1 MAGVLKA
8 SALLR
13 ASIAPFT
20 SHGDEG
26 AMAVFARLSE
36 VTSLPPTRIMAD
48 YAALSLGQGRVSL
61 SDYERL
67 RLYDEPFWGDADRR
81 QVAGPRRF
89 RELCLR
95 ANFRHDWLG
104 FAANRLAW
112 RSYLAAHGL
121 PTAPLLAIYRADLA
135 TPAANLLRS
144 RGELREFL
152 AAHVGTPI
160 VAKPAEGSGRS
171 HSLFEDARADAGAEI
186 EALLEAVA
194 DTPGVAWLLERRL
207 APHPALEA
215 ATAGRM
221 APVRLVTIAGED
233 GPRAFRAFWRL
244 PGAKGALAELDLR
257 TGKALRVAPADNPA
271 LSRRAPSA
279 LTVPDW
285 AATKAVAG
293 EAGRLLD
300 AFGLVGWDIAP
311 TVDGPVI
318 IGLSATPDLDACQI
332 LQRCG
337 VLDAEFQG
345 FLADRRRLAAEQAKV
360 VSDALDG

>member
-13 ASIAPFT
+13 ASIAPFA
-20 SHGDEG
+20 SHGEEG
-26 AMAVFARLSE
+26 PMAVFARLAE
-36 VTSLPPTRIMAD
+36 AVSLPPTRIMAD
-48 YAALSLGQGRVSL
+48 YAALTMGPGRVSL

-81 QVAGPRRF
+81 QVVGPRRF

-104 FAANRLAW
+104 FAANRLTW

-152 AAHVGTPI
+152 TAHAGTPI
-160 VAKPAEGSGRS
+160 VANPAEGGRPRN
-171 HSLFEDARADAGAEI
+171 LFEDAQADTAAEI

-194 DTPGVAWLLERRL
+194 DIPGVAWLLEPRL

-221 APVRLVTIAGED
+221 APVRLVTLAGED
-233 GPRAFRAFWRL
+233 GPRVFRALWRL
-244 PGAKGALAELDLR
+244 PGTKGALAELDLR

-279 LTVPDW
+279 LAVPDW
-285 AATKAVAG
+285 PAMKAVAG
-293 EAGRLLD
+293 EAARLLD

-311 TVDGPVI
+311 TAGGPVI
-318 IGLSATPDLDACQI
+318 VGVSATPDLDACQI
-332 LQRCG
+332 LQRSG
-337 VLDAEFQG
+337 LLDAEFHA
-345 FLADRRRLAAEQAKV
+345 FLTERRRLAADHAKYS
-360 VSDALDG
+360 SDPLDG

>member
-1 MAGVLKA
+1 MAGVLRA

-20 SHGDEG
+20 AQGEEG
-26 AMAVFARLSE
+26 AMAIFARLAE
-36 VTSLPPTRIMAD
+36 AVSLPPTRIMAD
-48 YAALSLGQGRVSL
+48 YAALSLGPGRVSL

-81 QVAGPRRF
+81 HVVGPRRF

-104 FAANRLAW
+104 LTANRLAW
-112 RSYLAAHGL
+112 RSYLAAHAL

-152 AAHVGTPI
+152 TAHGATPVI
-160 VAKPAEGSGRS
+160 AHPAEGGRS
-171 HSLFEDARADAGAEI
+171 RGLFETPNGDAGAEI
-186 EALLEAVA
+186 EALLEDVA
-194 DTPGVAWLLERRL
+194 DTPGVAWLLEPRL

-221 APVRLVTIAGED
+221 APVRVVTIAGED
-233 GPRAFRAFWRL
+233 GPRVFRALWRL

-257 TGKALRVAPADNPA
+257 TGRALRVAPADNPA

-279 LTVPDW
+279 LAVPDW
-285 AATKAVAG
+285 PAMKAVAG
-293 EAGRLLD
+293 EAARLLD

-311 TVDGPVI
+311 AAEGPVI
-318 IGLSATPDLDACQI
+318 VGVSAAPDLDACQM
-332 LQRCG
+332 LQRSG
-337 VLDAEFQG
+337 LLDAEFQA
-345 FLADRRRLAAEQAKV
+345 FLADRRRLALDHARFLP
-360 VSDALDG
+360 DPLDG

>member
-13 ASIAPFT
+13 ASIAPFA
-20 SHGDEG
+20 SRGEEG
-26 AMAVFARLSE
+26 PMAVFARLAE
-36 VTSLPPTRIMAD
+36 AVSLPPTRIMAD
-48 YAALSLGQGRVSL
+48 YAALSLGPGRVSL

-81 QVAGPRRF
+81 QVVGPRRF

-152 AAHVGTPI
+152 AAHAGAPI
-160 VAKPAEGSGRS
+160 VANPIEGGRPRN
-171 HSLFEDARADAGAEI
+171 LFEDPQGNAGAEI

-194 DTPGVAWLLERRL
+194 DMPGVAWLLEPRL

-221 APVRLVTIAGED
+221 APVRLVTLAGED
-233 GPRAFRAFWRL
+233 GPRVFRALWRL
-244 PGAKGALAELDLR
+244 PGTKGALAELDLR
-257 TGKALRVAPADNPA
+257 TGKAMRVAPADNPA

-279 LTVPDW
+279 LAVPDW
-285 AATKAVAG
+285 PAMKAVAG
-293 EAGRLLD
+293 EAARLLD

-311 TVDGPVI
+311 TADGPVI
-318 IGLSATPDLDACQI
+318 VGVSATPALDACQI
-332 LQRCG
+332 LQRTG
-337 VLDAEFQG
+337 LLDAEFQA
-345 FLADRRRLAAEQAKV
+345 FLVERRRLAADQAKFS
-360 VSDALDG
+360 SDPLDG